1 MSAVKVSHSRAIV
14 FLLAAIL
21 IVLVF
26 GAHYFLL
33 GLAWVAGICAIVGIM
48 FLVIAGFSR
57 IISSLRAEVAT
68 AKADGGPW
76 LCIPV
81 GYLAVIGIFIV
92 GGVAA
97 FDWMSQPITYK
108 DALTQVPLWWVP
120 VALMVGGVVVL
131 LIESAHEWLPKVPE
145 FAAKIL
151 RGWIMWL
158 VSPIA
163 GPMGHLQRLRETK
176 SKGETTGIFSDTL
189 NLLWTF
195 IVGLCFS
202 LFAISVGMLF
212 FASLINFVL
221 FFLF

>member
-1 MSAVKVSHSRAIV
+1 MKSSHSRAIV

-21 IVLVF
+21 SVLVF
-26 GAHYFLL
+26 GAHYFRI
-33 GLAWVAGICAIVGIM
+33 GLAWVAGIGAVFGIL
-48 FLVIAGFSR
+48 FLSIAGVSQ
-57 IISSLRAEVAT
+57 IIRSLRAEVAT
-68 AKADGGPW
+68 AKANGGPW

-81 GYLAVIGIFIV
+81 GYLAVVGIFIV

-97 FDWMSQPITYK
+97 FDWMSRPITYK

-131 LIESAHEWLPKVPE
+131 LIESAHEWLPKVPK
-145 FAAKIL
+145 FSAKIL
-151 RGWIMWL
+151 RGWVMWL

-163 GPMGHLQRLRETK
+163 GPMGHLQRLREMK
-176 SKGETTGIFSDTL
+176 SKGEATGIFSDTV

-202 LFAISVGMLF
+202 LFAVTIGMLF
-212 FASLINFVL
+212 VASLINFVL
-221 FFLF
+221 FFIF